1 MLLLLMGGTF
11 IHVAHYSE
19 AAGLVAVIRQTHQK
33 GMKVTERPKILVLSA
48 SDDST
53 FAADTMLHHLGAS
66 VRTVM
71 ETDDAARLL
80 DIWRPNVLIVTHW
93 TSVLGAW
100 CRWLRGK
107 PVFPDLPILVL
118 GDHDGEQEALE
129 VLDAG
134 ADAYLAQPFGTRLLV
149 EQVQSFLDRSESWER
164 RTIGD
169 KSTICVDPVAHRIWV
184 RGREVHVSQRMF
196 RLVQYMAQHPD
207 RVLSVPEISL
217 IITGRN
223 EILQPNTIAVHIL
236 RLRKTLKAVG
246 ADSWLETVHSFG
258 YRLVIP
264 QPEKIPPSSTT
275 HGGLH
280 EDQ

>member
-1 MLLLLMGGTF
+1 MTLLRWLPKKPSCWAINYRGKRTPL
-11 IHVAHYSE
+11 
-19 AAGLVAVIRQTHQK
+19 R
-33 GMKVTERPKILVLSA
+33 ERL
-48 SDDST
+48 
-53 FAADTMLHHLGAS
+53 
-66 VRTVM
+66 
-71 ETDDAARLL
+71 
-80 DIWRPNVLIVTHW
+80 LIVTHW

-184 RGREVHVSQRMF
+184 RGREVHVIQRMF

-223 EILQPNTIAVHIL
+223 EILQPDTIAVHIL

-275 HGGLH
+275 RFLDVLSGFSLACFCRCCQCVGPGVRDGKGRRGTNSPGDRNLCP
-280 EDQ
+280 